1 MMLTDE
7 LLKEVRYKAVRSGGK
22 GGQNVN
28 KVSTKVELYF
38 DIRNSAFLSE
48 EQKKTL
54 LEKLANQ
61 ADKEGVLRIS
71 SQEDRSQ
78 IMNKNNVT
86 GKFVS
91 IIASALKKKKKRG
104 KTSPTTASKVRRL
117 DLKKIHSAK
126 KSGRRKDINLDE

>member
-1 MMLTDE
+1 MITDE

-38 DIRNSAFLSE
+38 DVRNSAFLSE
-48 EQKKTL
+48 EQKETL

-61 ADKEGVLRIS
+61 TDREGVLRMS

-86 GKFVS
+86 EKFVS
-91 IIASALKKKKKRG
+91 LIVSALKKKKKRG
-104 KTSPTTASKVRRL
+104 RTTPTAASKIKRL
-117 DLKKIHSAK
+117 STKKILSAK
-126 KSGRRKDINLDE
+126 KSQRRKDVDFDE

>member
-1 MMLTDE
+1 MLTDE

-38 DIRNSAFLSE
+38 DIVNSLYLSE
-48 EQKKTL
+48 EQKETL
-54 LEKLANQ
+54 LDKLRNQ
-61 ADKEGVLRIS
+61 TDKDGVLRIS

-86 GKFVS
+86 EKFS
-91 IIASALKKKKKRG
+91 ALIASALRKKKKRG
-104 KTSPTTASKVRRL
+104 KTSPTAASRTERL
-117 DLKKIHSAK
+117 DSKKKQSAK
-126 KSGRRKDINLDE
+126 KSSRRKDIDFDE